1 MALELLGGISGSI
14 SSRGS
19 EWGLI
24 LVKLLLVAEKVP
36 GERQGRRLSPTTVP
50 VEV

>member
-1 MALELLGGISGSI
+1 MALELLSGISGSI

-24 LVKLLLVAEKVP
+24 LVKLLLVAGTVLR
-36 GERQGRRLSPTTVP
+36 GRQGGRLSPPTVS
-50 VEV
+50 V